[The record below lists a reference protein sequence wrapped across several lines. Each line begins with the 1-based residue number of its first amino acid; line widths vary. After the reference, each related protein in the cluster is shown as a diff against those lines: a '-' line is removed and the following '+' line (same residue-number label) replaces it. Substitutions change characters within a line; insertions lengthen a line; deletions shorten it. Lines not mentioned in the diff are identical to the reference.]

1 MLTIGLTGGI
11 GSGKS
16 EVSRRFEALGIVV
29 ADADLAA
36 RVVVDRDQPALAA
49 ISKYFGNDILAPDG
63 SLNRALLRKKIFAN
77 ADDKAWLES
86 LLHPLIASEIQRQLD
101 AAQSPYSILSS
112 PLLLETKQWRNV
124 DRILVVDTREEVQI
138 TRSCRRDS
146 NSEAQIRSIMASQ
159 IARDERLK
167 RAHDIIDNNGSI
179 SALQEQVERLHQQ
192 YLCAA
197 Q

>member
-36 RVVVDRDQPALAA
+36 RVVVEPGQPALVA
-49 ISKYFGNDILAPDG
+49 INKHFGSDILAPDG
-63 SLNRALLRKKIFAN
+63 SLNRALLRQKIFAN

-112 PLLLETKQWRNV
+112 PLLLETEQWRNV
-124 DRILVVDTREEVQI
+124 DRILVVDAREEVQI

-167 RAHDIIDNNGSI
+167 RAHDVIDNNGSI

-192 YLCAA
+192 YLCTA

>member
-36 RVVVDRDQPALAA
+36 RVVVEPGQPALAA
-49 ISKYFGNDILAPDG
+49 ISKHFGNDILSPDG
-63 SLNRALLRKKIFAN
+63 SLNRALLRQKIFAN

-101 AAQSPYSILSS
+101 DAQSPYSILSS
-112 PLLLETKQWRNV
+112 PLLLETEQWRNV
-124 DRILVVDTREEVQI
+124 DRILVIDTREEVQI

>member
-1 MLTIGLTGGI
+1 MIIGLTGGI

-36 RVVVDRDQPALAA
+36 RVVVDRGQPALAA
-49 ISKYFGNDILAPDG
+49 ISKHFGNDILAPDG
-63 SLNRALLRKKIFAN
+63 TLNRALLRQKIFAN

-112 PLLLETKQWRNV
+112 PLLLETEQWRNV
-124 DRILVVDTREEVQI
+124 DRILVVDAREKVQI

-167 RAHDIIDNNGSI
+167 RAHDVIDNNGSI
-179 SALQEQVERLHQQ
+179 SALQEQVKRLHLQ

>member
-36 RVVVDRDQPALAA
+36 RVVVDRGQPALAA
-49 ISKYFGNDILAPDG
+49 ISKHFGNDILAPDG
-63 SLNRALLRKKIFAN
+63 SLNRALLRQKIFAN

-112 PLLLETKQWRNV
+112 PLLLETEQWRNV

-146 NSEAQIRSIMASQ
+146 NSETQIRSIMASQ

-179 SALQEQVERLHQQ
+179 SVLQEQVERLHRQ

>member
-1 MLTIGLTGGI
+1 MIIGLTGGI

-16 EVSRRFEALGIVV
+16 EVSRHFEALGIVI

-36 RVVVDRDQPALAA
+36 RVVVERGQPALAA
-49 ISKYFGNDILAPDG
+49 ISKHFGNDILAPDG
-63 SLNRALLRKKIFAN
+63 SLNRALLRQKIFAN
-77 ADDKAWLES
+77 ADDKTWLES
-86 LLHPLIASEIQRQLD
+86 LLHPLIANEIQRQLD

-112 PLLLETKQWRNV
+112 PLLLETEQWRNV
-124 DRILVVDTREEVQI
+124 DRILVVDAREKVQI

-159 IARDERLK
+159 ISRDERLK
-167 RAHDIIDNNGSI
+167 RAHDVIDNNGSI
-179 SALQEQVERLHQQ
+179 SALQEQVKRLHQQ